1 MKHNSITDEKSSDK
15 TSTSTTPK
23 RRSSIMPANITL
35 DDEYINSNIKNVL
48 ENVVKRSFNGNA
60 NEAVLTNKKND
71 MSIKIL
77 ELIAVNKSQ
86 VQNFEKVVP
95 NISAVLDK
103 VIVYFFSILLFFY
116 EKSLIK
122 YFFF

>member
-1 MKHNSITDEKSSDK
+1 LKHNSITDEKSSDK